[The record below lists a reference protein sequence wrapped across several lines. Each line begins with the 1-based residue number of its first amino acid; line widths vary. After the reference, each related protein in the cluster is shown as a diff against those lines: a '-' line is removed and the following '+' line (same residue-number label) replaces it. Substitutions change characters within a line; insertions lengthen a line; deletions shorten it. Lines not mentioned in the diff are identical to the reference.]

1 MFWRKTTKDDKKK
14 DEDEEKE
21 VKMVKFGGRGSRRNQ
36 FCSPTGVAVSETSE
50 LFVADSFNERIVVCN
65 TRGKVV
71 RAFNTVTK
79 GKHFRPRDLSVDK
92 DGNLWVVGTVFMVE
106 KKAYVCQNLLTQF
119 STEGRFLTKI
129 DLPLTGVTSGIATR
143 ADIGHVRVQDQSTGK
158 AASKKKKKGG
168 EPKKEEEENDGLEQY
183 TNAVEIVVTDQRTRM
198 VERKGYSESCV
209 KVVTP
214 DGTQVKV
221 VGPRNTR
228 KPTGVAV
235 NQKGDLYVT
244 DSWLHCVHV
253 FMEGRDV
260 TKKYKKFGGFGSGD
274 GQLDSPHGIC
284 LDRQGNVIVVDRG
297 NWRVS
302 VFDRDGKF
310 VRHIMN
316 DVPDLYSVA
325 AGPNFVVVTCV
336 GHCGTDTATIIP
348 YSSDK

>member
-1 MFWRKTTKDDKKK
+1 MANKNGNNDKRNNT
-14 DEDEEKE
+14 EQEEAVE
-21 VKMVKFGGRGSRRNQ
+21 MVRFGGRGSRKTEFRR
-36 FCSPTGVAVSETSE
+36 PTGVAVSQASE
-50 LFVADSFNERIVVCN
+50 IFIADCLNERVVVCN

-71 RAFNTVTK
+71 RTFDTAVK
-79 GKHFRPRDLSVDK
+79 GIFTRKSFRPNDVAFDR
-92 DGNLWVVGTVFMVE
+92 DGNLWVVGTIIVNE
-106 KKAYVCQNLLTQF
+106 KDLLSDNLLAQF

-129 DLPLTGVTSGIATR
+129 DLPLTGVTSGVATR
-143 ADIGHVRVQDQSTGK
+143 ADIGHVRVQDQSKGK
-158 AASKKKKKGG
+158 AVSKKKKGG
-168 EPKKEEEENDGLEQY
+168 EPKKSEEENDGLEQY
-183 TNAVEIVVTDQRTRM
+183 TNVVEIVVTDQRTRI
-198 VERKGYSESCV
+198 VERKGHSESCV

-310 VRHIMN
+310 VRHIITDMA
-316 DVPDLYSVA
+316 DPCAVA
-325 AGPNFVVVTCV
+325 IGPNFLVVTCV
-336 GHCGTDTATIIP
+336 GHCGTDTVTIIP
-348 YSSDK
+348 YSH

>member
-50 LFVADSFNERIVVCN
+50 IFVADSFNERIVVCN

-71 RAFNTVTK
+71 RAFNTVAK

-92 DGNLWVVGTVFMVE
+92 DGNLWVVGTVFVVE
-106 KKAYVCQNLLTQF
+106 KKAYVCQNLLAQF

-143 ADIGHVRVQDQSTGK
+143 ADIGH
-158 AASKKKKKGG
+158 
-168 EPKKEEEENDGLEQY
+168 Y

-336 GHCGTDTATIIP
+336 GHCGTDTVTIIP

>member
-1 MFWRKTTKDDKKK
+1 MANKNGNNEKTKNT
-14 DEDEEKE
+14 EQEEAVE
-21 VKMVKFGGRGSRRNQ
+21 MVRFGGRGSRKTEFRR
-36 FCSPTGVAVSETSE
+36 PTGVAVSQASE
-50 LFVADSFNERIVVCN
+50 IFIADCLNERVVVCN

-71 RAFNTVTK
+71 RTFGTSVK
-79 GKHFRPRDLSVDK
+79 GIFTRKSFRPNDVAFDR
-92 DGNLWVVGTVFMVE
+92 DGNLWVVGTIIINE
-106 KKAYVCQNLLTQF
+106 KELLSDNLLAQF

-129 DLPLTGVTSGIATR
+129 DLPLTGVTSGVATR
-143 ADIGHVRVQDQSTGK
+143 ADIGH
-158 AASKKKKKGG
+158 
-168 EPKKEEEENDGLEQY
+168 Y
-183 TNAVEIVVTDQRTRM
+183 TNAVEIVITDQRTRM

-221 VGPRNTR
+221 VGPRNT
-228 KPTGVAV
+228 KKSTGVAV

-253 FMEGRDV
+253 FLEGRDV

-297 NWRVS
+297 NWRVT

-310 VRHIMN
+310 VRHIITDMA
-316 DVPDLYSVA
+316 DPCAVA
-325 AGPNFVVVTCV
+325 IGPNFLVVTCV

-348 YSSDK
+348 YSH